1 MRTAAQNG
9 NAKLKPL
16 SDTAVF
22 FQSLAGI
29 AIAALVMVGFG
40 GTVYKLVAPDGWF
53 AQLMGRSVA
62 GGLAA
67 LLAFL
72 MIGVCVWLTRGWI
85 SVGSRNRYSSLFVYV
100 FAATGAIYALQ
111 MLMHK

>member
-1 MRTAAQNG
+1 MPH
-9 NAKLKPL
+9 AKSKPL
-16 SDTAVF
+16 GETAVF
-22 FQSLAGI
+22 FQSLVGF
-29 AIAALVMVGFG
+29 AIAVLVMVGFG

-53 AQLMGRSVA
+53 AQLLGRSVA

-72 MIGVCVWLTRGWI
+72 MIGVCVWLTRGWV
-85 SVGSRNRYSSLFVYV
+85 SVSSRNRYSSLFVYA
-100 FAATGAIYALQ
+100 FAAAGAIYALQ